1 MLRQAIFIG
10 AAGFVGAILR
20 FFVSSA
26 VAFAAP
32 RNFPY
37 GTLTVNVS
45 GCFLLAAFLTLFRDR
60 AAADGL
66 RLAVTVG
73 FLGAY
78 TTFSTF
84 AQEIYDLGKAQRI
97 LAAIGYAALSLALG
111 LTAVWAGVR
120 IAHFIEEL

>member
-20 FFVSSA
+20 YLVSSA

-37 GTLTVNVS
+37 GTLTVNVT

-66 RLAVTVG
+66 RLAVAVG

-84 AQEIYDLGKAQRI
+84 AHEIYDLGKAQRI
-97 LAAIGYAALSLALG
+97 LAAVGYAALSLTLG

-120 IAHFIEEL
+120 IANFIEKY

>member
-20 FFVSSA
+20 YLVSSA

-37 GTLTVNVS
+37 GTLTVNVT

-60 AAADGL
+60 AADGL
-66 RLAVTVG
+66 RLAVAVG

-84 AQEIYDLGKAQRI
+84 AHEIYDLGKAQRI
-97 LAAIGYAALSLALG
+97 LAAVGYAALSLALG

-120 IAHFIEEL
+120 IAHFIEKY